1 MNKKEM
7 KVIILAAG
15 EGKRLRPYTNDRP
28 KCMVEVDGVSLIDR
42 QLSVLESE
50 GLENIVIIGGYKSE
64 MLKRAGL
71 SLRINPRYSETNMVW
86 TLFCAEDELVDEVI
100 ISYGDIVYSREILQ
114 SILNSKADIS
124 VIIDKEWESY
134 WATRNEN
141 PLDDAETL
149 KLKPDGK
156 ILEIGQRP
164 KSLSEIEGQYIGLIK
179 LSRKGI
185 VQLKEIFKK
194 AIGDARI
201 LGKPAENAYMTD
213 LLQATIDYGYP
224 VESVP
229 VFGGWV
235 EIDTVSDLKS
245 ETTLRRIKSIEKSM

>member
-1 MNKKEM
+1 M
-7 KVIILAAG
+7 
-15 EGKRLRPYTNDRP
+15 
-28 KCMVEVDGVSLIDR
+28 
-42 QLSVLESE
+42 
-50 GLENIVIIGGYKSE
+50 
-64 MLKRAGL
+64 
-71 SLRINPRYSETNMVW
+71 
-86 TLFCAEDELVDEVI
+86 
-100 ISYGDIVYSREILQ
+100 
-114 SILNSKADIS
+114 NSKADIS